1 MAGVFFLGID
11 DSNQSRLISHNA
23 LWYDFAMRLFT
34 SKTVILANGVF
45 PCHETPLSALRL
57 AKQVVCCDGA
67 ADRLVEA
74 GFDPAWIV
82 GDLDSVSNAVRGRFP
97 DRLVKVQEQSTND
110 LAKAFRFC
118 LSRGW
123 TDLAILGATGLRED
137 HMLGNLSLLADFAR
151 EASVM
156 MLTDAGWFT
165 PLLAPARL
173 PSRAGQQVSI
183 FALDPRT
190 SVSAEGLKYPLDGL
204 RLERWWTASLN
215 EACGEVI
222 RLDFSGGPLLV
233 FQTYAAAP
241 ANQ

>member
-1 MAGVFFLGID
+1 ML
-11 DSNQSRLISHNA
+11 
-23 LWYDFAMRLFT
+23 LFT
-34 SKTVILANGVF
+34 SKTVILANGLF
-45 PCHETPLSALRL
+45 PVHKTPLCVLRSAKR
-57 AKQVVCCDGA
+57 VVCCDGA
-67 ADRLVEA
+67 ADRLVET
-74 GFDPAWIV
+74 GIEPAWIV
-82 GDLDSVSNAVRGRFP
+82 GDLDSVTDAVRGRFP
-97 DRLVKVQEQSTND
+97 ERLVKVHEQATND

-151 EASVM
+151 EASVV

-173 PSRAGQQVSI
+173 PSCAGQQVSI
-183 FALDPRT
+183 FALDPRS
-190 SVSAEGLKYPLDGL
+190 SVSAEGLKYPVAGL
-204 RLERWWTASLN
+204 CLERWWTASLN
-215 EACGEVI
+215 EACGESF

-233 FQTYAAAP
+233 FQTYEAAP